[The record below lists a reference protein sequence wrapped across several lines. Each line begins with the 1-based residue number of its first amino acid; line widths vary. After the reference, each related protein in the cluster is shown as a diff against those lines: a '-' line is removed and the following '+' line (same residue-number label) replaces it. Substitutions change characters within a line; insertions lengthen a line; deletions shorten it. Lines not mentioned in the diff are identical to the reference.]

1 MALNEHLVSEE
12 WVKLKTTKFNFNII
26 GAMLSRKSPDGSL
39 MKHKAHNNHIFF
51 YLTSLFVILKFY
63 DN

>member
-1 MALNEHLVSEE
+1 
-12 WVKLKTTKFNFNII
+12 
-26 GAMLSRKSPDGSL
+26 MLSPKSPDGSL

-51 YLTSLFVILKFY
+51 YLTALFVILKFY

>member
-1 MALNEHLVSEE
+1 
-12 WVKLKTTKFNFNII
+12 
-26 GAMLSRKSPDGSL
+26 MLSRKSLDGGL
-39 MKHKAHNNHIFF
+39 MKHEANNNHIFF

>member
-1 MALNEHLVSEE
+1 
-12 WVKLKTTKFNFNII
+12 
-26 GAMLSRKSPDGSL
+26 MLSRKSPDGSL

-51 YLTSLFVILKFY
+51 YLTALFVILKFY